1 MQNKIFLSSKKSDF
15 RLISICQK
23 FLVKSFS
30 AKLKSIRDSF
40 EDDLYLTSREKFL
53 FVVSLDL
60 LSFPE
65 YFYSIYVPK
74 KNGLVLF
81 FNIPSFFVVCFENL
95 FDLSFLPF
103 SETKTDKLNFGF
115 RPYRDCS
122 DVFIHMRR
130 IFFYKNKIP
139 SLLKIEISKVLNHAN
154 KVWILKNVP
163 LKALF
168 FERWLSVKIINNNK
182 LNDNLLLSFRGKLS
196 FSVFNFMLN
205 GLV

>member
-1 MQNKIFLSSKKSDF
+1 LQDKISLYSKKSNF
-15 RLISICQK
+15 RLISIYQK
-23 FLVKSFS
+23 YLLKSFS

-40 EDDLYLTSREKFL
+40 DNDLSFTSREKFL

-60 LSFPE
+60 LNFPE

-74 KNGLVLF
+74 KNGLAF
-81 FNIPSFFVVCFENL
+81 FFSRPSFFVICFENL

-103 SETKTDKLNFGF
+103 SEAKTDKLNLGF

-122 DVFIHMRR
+122 DVFVHMKKFLF
-130 IFFYKNKIP
+130 IKSKIS
-139 SLLKIEISKVLNHAN
+139 SLFKIKISKNFNYVS

-168 FERWLSVKIINNNK
+168 FEKWLSINILNK
-182 LNDNLLLSFRGKLS
+182 DRLNDDLFLNFQCRLS